1 MCMRKEVL
9 WHQVVSSVWLWA
21 CCDLSY
27 RGWPQTTIRSPSSL
41 LQGETKGL
49 AEQECISTGCAE
61 TSVHDWPIHQAV
73 RSGTRQRRAAE
84 LSAASKLLGKSG
96 RGFKQA
102 SYAILDRKYE
112 DVKRRINYAARARAI
127 VQLEETLSSVP
138 RIYIRLLANRHP
150 FDIKMDY
157 FRAGLHLCW
166 ASNKLSCLNFAVAE
180 GKLHEASVALEKNGG
195 R

>member
-138 RIYIRLLANRHP
+138 RIYIRLCWLTDTHLTLRWTTFEQDCTCAGHPINYHVWILLWQKENYMRHP
-150 FDIKMDY
+150 
-157 FRAGLHLCW
+157 
-166 ASNKLSCLNFAVAE
+166 
-180 GKLHEASVALEKNGG
+180 
-195 R
+195 